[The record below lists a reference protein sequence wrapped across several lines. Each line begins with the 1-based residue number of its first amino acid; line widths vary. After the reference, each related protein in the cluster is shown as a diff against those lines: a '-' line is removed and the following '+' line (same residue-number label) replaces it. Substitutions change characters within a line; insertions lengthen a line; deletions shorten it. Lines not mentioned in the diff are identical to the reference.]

1 MKTRRFFIAFFSS
14 LIMLSLIGSIFQ
26 NLPIFKA
33 YILISTLCSIAFGFM
48 AAQYGWKFLL
58 DKALHIINPNC
69 DVPPENRIRIPWKM
83 KDRKTIVER
92 LSKDISDYYV
102 SAVTTDNLPLFVSKW
117 DDMMYTLSLLSQFEK
132 RYRFKR
138 LPSQVI
144 DELQENFQ
152 SKLRDAIE
160 RAESEAISE
169 IIGIYKNVGWKQK
182 KRYNEFFSAIYIV
195 KSRFSNETQAFADE
209 SLSNVKRTLN
219 RKQDDFQEQL
229 EPISEITQQEKSE
242 INSMDI
248 IDNMDG
254 QQFEYYCAGLLKKNG
269 FSQVEV
275 TKASGDQ
282 GVDILATKDDI
293 RYAIQCKC
301 YSSDLGNK
309 PVQEVHAGKAVYR
322 CQIGVVL
329 TNRYFT
335 QSAKDAAEATGV
347 LLWNRDKLQQ
357 LISKTIT

>member
-1 MKTRRFFIAFFSS
+1 MKTRRFFVAFFSS
-14 LIMLSLIGSIFQ
+14 MAIFSLIGSAFQ
-26 NLPIFKA
+26 SLPIFKA
-33 YILISTLCSIAFGFM
+33 YILISASLSIVLGFM
-48 AAQYGWKFLL
+48 TAKYGLAFLL
-58 DKALHIINPNC
+58 NKALHIINPNC
-69 DVPPENRIRIPWKM
+69 DIAPENRIKIPWKM
-83 KDRKTIVER
+83 KDRKIIVER
-92 LSKDISDYYV
+92 LSKDISDYYI
-102 SAVTTDNLPLFVSKW
+102 SAVTTDNLQLFVSKW